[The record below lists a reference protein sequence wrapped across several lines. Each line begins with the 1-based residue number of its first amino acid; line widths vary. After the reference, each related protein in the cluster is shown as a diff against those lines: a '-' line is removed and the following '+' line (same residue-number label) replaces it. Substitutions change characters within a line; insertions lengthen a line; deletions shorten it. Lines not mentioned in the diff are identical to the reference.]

1 MLSAD
6 ISHMEDYDS
15 AYILCRNLAHDCAD
29 LRVWDPVS
37 KFALVGA
44 LKAHAEMQRPQD
56 DEWAQMAVAYLDVCS
71 GSLSAGTDIGQLEA
85 VLNSLRDLT
94 EPRQVKD
101 TIVFKLRLL
110 DSVARV
116 SDSDPTVTELTVEV
130 NNTLPI
136 AVDVDD
142 VWLEL
147 ESDTYGTI
155 SYGSGPIRL
164 EEGRQR
170 LTLTCSTSINGA
182 ALLRDG
188 CVVLHNIAFLA
199 PFPSDQSVVPIQRS
213 PAGVRA
219 ALHMPDEIALDEE
232 PRVVLDVKSGE
243 HALRN
248 VRVSVASL
256 QDEVAYDTERTT
268 GEDTGKA
275 FETADGRIV
284 FGDIDAD
291 KAVTVTFP
299 YGGVPRNELAR
310 ARIIIEYQSKTGRQC
325 RYVDDQTVFMGLPI
339 TVNVQDFFRPDE

>member
-1 MLSAD
+1 
-6 ISHMEDYDS
+6 MEDYDS
-15 AYILCRNLAHDCAD
+15 AYILCRNLAHDCAG
-29 LRVWDPVS
+29 LHVWDPVS

-85 VLNSLRDLT
+85 VINGLRDAT
-94 EPRQVKD
+94 EARQVKD

-110 DSVARV
+110 DNVARV
-116 SDSDPTVTELTVEV
+116 SESDPTVTELTVEV

-136 AVDVDD
+136 AVDVDN

-147 ESDTYGTI
+147 ESDAYGVL
-155 SYGSGPIRL
+155 SYGSGLVRL
-164 EEGRQR
+164 EPGRQ
-170 LTLTCSTSINGA
+170 LLMLTCTTSISGA
-182 ALLRDG
+182 AILRDG
-188 CVVLHNIAFLA
+188 CVVLHNIAFMA

-213 PAGVRA
+213 PAGIRA
-219 ALHMPDEIALDEE
+219 ALHMPSEIALDEE

-256 QDEVAYDTERTT
+256 QDEVLYDTERTT
-268 GEDTGKA
+268 GEESGEAFQSTGEFIA
-275 FETADGRIV
+275 
-284 FGDIDAD
+284 FGDVDAE
-291 KAVTVTFP
+291 KTTTVTFP
-299 YGGVPRNELAR
+299 YQGVPRNELAR
-310 ARIIIEYQSKTGRQC
+310 ARVTIEYESKAGRQC
-325 RYVDDQTVFMGLPI
+325 RYIDDQAVFMGLPI